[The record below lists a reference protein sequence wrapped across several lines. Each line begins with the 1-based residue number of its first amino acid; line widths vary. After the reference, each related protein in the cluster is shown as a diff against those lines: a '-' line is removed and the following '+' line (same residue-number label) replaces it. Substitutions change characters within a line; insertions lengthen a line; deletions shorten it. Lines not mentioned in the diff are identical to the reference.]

1 MWRLLTGDLAAE
13 LGSSSRDGPVGFSAG
28 LGLLL
33 PGFLQ
38 HRWGQRQRGWVFF
51 GSFASA
57 LMVALWTW
65 GTPQSSVFLAL
76 AYLTHVASVTDLLR
90 QVSFPIFPGKRALL
104 LVGSALGCVF
114 YLPVVTTLSVLA
126 WPGFEPADTSI
137 GFLVNRYAYRVK
149 GPKQGQWVW
158 LNPSTSEAPSAAQV
172 VAISGDDVEW
182 TGRNWIVDGKSQF
195 LQSPGRFKSWP
206 QACRFKIP
214 PNQVLVEPRDEG
226 DSPSRLGP
234 CVLVPADRIV
244 GRAWAQF
251 YPVWDRR
258 LL

>member
-1 MWRLLTGDLAAE
+1 MARLLTADLAAE
-13 LGSSSRDGPVGFSAG
+13 LSPSSRGRPVGFTTG
-28 LGLLL
+28 LGLVF
-33 PGFLQ
+33 PGLLQ

-51 GSFASA
+51 GSFAST

-65 GTPQSSVFLAL
+65 GTAQGSAFLSL
-76 AYLTHVASVTDLLR
+76 AYLTQVASVTDVLR

-104 LVGSALGCVF
+104 LVAFALGFVF

-126 WPGFEPADTSI
+126 WPGFEPADRSI

-149 GPKQGQWVW
+149 EPKQGQWVW
-158 LNPSTSEAPSAAQV
+158 LNPSTSESPGAAHV
-172 VAISGDDVEW
+172 VAISGDEVEW